1 MTDPLKQLAIAD
13 PDLAANVKTLL
24 DQKAAPVP
32 LEDIA
37 LLVDETLWALSEEI
51 SFGRAVALGYADL
64 SGEADAQMI
73 ARYRDLVREFGRKGP
88 TMGRIMA
95 THLVPV
101 CKYGDNRL
109 LKYFLHT
116 LDIMQT
122 KGSYTLKDPLE
133 ALSELLNSQ
142 DLESAS
148 AYLELLADTFAVEL
162 SYVQCQHFAYILPRA
177 VLDFAPL
184 RRIWQIGQLRRVV
197 QTDVRLADPFLDGL
211 EKGLHLLSKEALNRF
226 VSLGLDKLKRSRKSA
241 AKFLRIGVT
250 H

>member
-1 MTDPLKQLAIAD
+1 MTNYNEHLKQLAIAD

-51 SFGRAVALGYADL
+51 SFGQAVALGYAGL

-88 TMGRIMA
+88 TVGRIMA

-109 LKYFLHT
+109 LKHFLHT
-116 LDIMQT
+116 LDVMQ
-122 KGSYTLKDPLE
+122 
-133 ALSELLNSQ
+133 
-142 DLESAS
+142 
-148 AYLELLADTFAVEL
+148 
-162 SYVQCQHFAYILPRA
+162 
-177 VLDFAPL
+177 
-184 RRIWQIGQLRRVV
+184 
-197 QTDVRLADPFLDGL
+197 
-211 EKGLHLLSKEALNRF
+211 
-226 VSLGLDKLKRSRKSA
+226 
-241 AKFLRIGVT
+241 
-250 H
+250 